1 MKKYKNLG
9 KNVLL
14 FSISSLIPK
23 LLAFI
28 LIPIYTSKLSTVSY
42 GKIELVTTTVSLL
55 IPIITLNISDALLR
69 FLLDK
74 KYNNKDVFSS
84 CMYILI
90 YDVLLSFLLLSALVI
105 FDPFNIEK
113 VYYIFFSVFMILNIF
128 YNIMCIY
135 LKGLELIKNMVIGS
149 IINSLVTFVLMIT
162 FLTVYDLGVI
172 GYVLGSTL
180 GLFISII
187 YMFFATRCYK
197 NFNFKINRSVFK
209 EMVKYSFPMIFS
221 AIAWWI
227 NNSSDRYIIAII
239 SGVGISGVYA
249 VASKI
254 PHILKTFQNIF
265 LQAWSISAIK
275 EFDKNDED
283 GFIGNMFS
291 VMNLIMIIGCSFL
304 ILFNIFISKL
314 LYSGDFFI
322 AWKYVPPLLV
332 SVIFDSLALFIGNIY
347 YAVKDTKTLSIAN
360 VIGAIIN
367 ILLNIV
373 LIKLIGAYG
382 AAISTAISYFITFVL
397 CFIYLKK
404 YINMKTNSQVLFL
417 GYILIVIQMIVAYFG
432 NKFFVFEF
440 LIFVLL
446 LFNYRIYYKSFIKIL
461 NDFFKRKR
469 KEIKND

>member
-14 FSISSLIPK
+14 FSMSSLIPK

-74 KYNNKDVFSS
+74 KYDNKDVFSS
-84 CMYILI
+84 CMHILL
-90 YDVLLSFLLLSALVI
+90 YDLLLSIALFLI
-105 FDPFNIEK
+105 LILFNPFNVEEI
-113 VYYIFFSVFMILNIF
+113 YYIFFSAFLILNIF

-135 LKGLELIKNMVIGS
+135 LKGLELVKNMVVGSVINS
-149 IINSLVTFVLMIT
+149 IITFVLMIT
-162 FLTVYDLGVI
+162 FLIIYNLGVI
-172 GYVLGSTL
+172 GYVLGSTI
-180 GLFISII
+180 GLFIAIL
-187 YMFFATRCYK
+187 YMLFATKCY
-197 NFNFKINRSVFK
+197 NDFSFKINKRVFK
-209 EMVKYSFPMIFS
+209 EMIKYSFPMIFS

-239 SGVGISGVYA
+239 SGVSISGIYA

-291 VMNLIMIIGCSFL
+291 VMNLIMIIGCSLL
-304 ILFNIFISKL
+304 ILFNTYISKI
-314 LYSGDFFI
+314 LYSGDFFV

-360 VIGAIIN
+360 VTGAIIN
-367 ILLNIV
+367 IILNIL

-382 AAISTAISYFITFVL
+382 AAISTTISYFITFIM

-404 YINMKTNSQVLFL
+404 YIKMKFDSKVLFL
-417 GYILIVIQMIVAYFG
+417 GYILIIIQMLISYFG
-432 NKFFVFEF
+432 NKYLVFELIIF
-440 LIFVLL
+440 LLILL
-446 LFNYRIYYKSFIKIL
+446 NYKKCYKFFIKII
-461 NDFFKRKR
+461 NDFFRQKK
-469 KEIKND
+469 KI

>member
-1 MKKYKNLG
+1 MKKYKSLG

-42 GKIELVTTTVSLL
+42 GKIELVSTTVSLL

-74 KYNNKDVFSS
+74 KYDNKDVFSS
-84 CMYILI
+84 CMHILI
-90 YDVLLSFLLLSALVI
+90 YDLFLTIFIFLILVLFN
-105 FDPFNIEK
+105 PFK
-113 VYYIFFSVFMILNIF
+113 VEIIYYIFFASFMILNIF

-135 LKGLELIKNMVIGS
+135 LKGLELVKNMVVGS
-149 IINSLVTFVLMIT
+149 VINSFITFALMIT
-162 FLTVYDLGVI
+162 FLIIYDFGVT
-172 GYVLGSTL
+172 GYVLGSTI
-180 GLFISII
+180 GLFVSII
-187 YMFFATRCYK
+187 YMVFATKSYK
-197 NFNFKINRSVFK
+197 DFNFRINNKVFK
-209 EMVKYSFPMIFS
+209 EMIKYSFPMIFS

-239 SGVGISGVYA
+239 SGVSISGIYA

-304 ILFNIFISKL
+304 ILFNIYFSKI
-314 LYSGDFFI
+314 LYSGDFFV

-360 VIGAIIN
+360 VTGAIIN
-367 ILLNIV
+367 IVLNII

-382 AAISTAISYFITFVL
+382 AAISTAISYFITFVM
-397 CFIYLKK
+397 CFIFLKK
-404 YINMKTNSQVLFL
+404 YIKMKIDSKVLFL
-417 GYILIVIQMIVAYFG
+417 GYILIVAQMIVAYFG
-432 NKFFVFEF
+432 NRFFILEL
-440 LIFVLL
+440 LIFILILL
-446 LFNYRIYYKSFIKIL
+446 NYRNYYKSFVKIIK
-461 NDFFKRKR
+461 DFLKQKQ
-469 KEIKND
+469 KKTI